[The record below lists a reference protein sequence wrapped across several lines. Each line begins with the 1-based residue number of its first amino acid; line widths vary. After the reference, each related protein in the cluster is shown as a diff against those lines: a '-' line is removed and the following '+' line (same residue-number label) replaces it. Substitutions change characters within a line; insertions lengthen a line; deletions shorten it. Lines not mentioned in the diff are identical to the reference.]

1 MRGSARG
8 LLCFLVAITA
18 AIASAREYVVRGVE
32 DPAPELLARS
42 LANDD
47 GLLLLTS
54 PLTTRKAYL
63 AAVVEKATLALQHAG
78 YPDAKASATIEAGT
92 DGDRV
97 IIDAVPGPRQVATD
111 IEITGLPDD
120 LAGDLRNWLKSPRP
134 PADAVPRTIDTA
146 GGWSG
151 TRWFD
156 HRGQPAKLEPA
167 LWSRDQPA
175 PSDPHHLRLVRAAIA
190 RFLRDH
196 GHFAGARAVEKPQA
210 TGPRCDVA
218 VARGA
223 DGGVLTIAFRD
234 LPPAAVLRE
243 IEVAP
248 AARVTSAVLASTL
261 GIEVGH
267 TVTEHDR
274 LAWHEVLR
282 ESGRFVRYEVKFK
295 ETKPDA
301 DGVTGIVA
309 IFDLAAYPHVPPFGQ
324 PLSREEEVMLRCRA
338 WLLDTL
344 ANDDDLSIA
353 WHHGADEP
361 AAAAAVTISTR
372 DGVLLTCLPDTADAS
387 GVAASGPGLGWFLP
401 QAAGRFE
408 VPLPVKVRGTFDV
421 ALDLAETSDRGRHSY
436 PRTFKVAATL
446 EPRPRDAEA
455 AVAVTARIE
464 PVACLSLV
472 HGPETQLRW
481 EDDILVVTDQGLEV
495 RFDGATGRILSMQLP
510 GRSRIVVDA
519 APQLLARSLGALRDR
534 AGQEVYRADAPITTL
549 VEFPAADGFLDAAAR
564 LSDAAGLAE
573 PFAAW
578 RPRIASVS
586 ADLLEM
592 AGRGG
597 FAAADARVVAAV
609 ERLADD
615 DAQPLPTIPRAA
627 AAGPTDTWSLLT
639 LSAATQA
646 WRWLDESCGRD
657 AWPSA
662 LVRVATLAVG
672 NDSTGALWE
681 TTAVLA
687 NTHYGPLAHL
697 TAATV
702 IPVETI
708 AVSFARQG
716 QTRLSTAAFHADAAA
731 ILDVLADCGLD
742 RCGVALVR
750 SLDDDEARAI
760 GGTLLADPEA
770 LLPIV
775 RDLRGCPTEDAA
787 VAALP
792 EALDHWWDAALR
804 PLVAAAFAARTDLKT
819 ADKPAAEQT
828 PRR

>member
-1 MRGSARG
+1 MRGAARG
-8 LLCFLVAITA
+8 LLCFLVAVTA
-18 AIASAREYVVRGVE
+18 AVASAREYVVRGVE
-32 DPAPELLARS
+32 DPASDLLARS

-63 AAVVEKATLALQHAG
+63 AAVVEKTMLTLQHAG
-78 YPDAKASATIEAGT
+78 YPDAKASATVEAGT

-97 IIDAVPGPRQVATD
+97 IIDAVPGARQVATD
-111 IEITGLPDD
+111 IEIAGLPDD
-120 LAGDLRNWLKSPRP
+120 LAGDLRGWLKSERP

-156 HRGQPAKLEPA
+156 RRGQPAKLEPA

-175 PSDPHHLRLVRAAIA
+175 PSDSHHLRLVRAAIA

-196 GHFAGARAVEKPQA
+196 GRFAGARAVEKPQA
-210 TGPRCDVA
+210 TGPRCDVT

-223 DGGVLTIAFRD
+223 DGAVLTIAFHD

-248 AARVTSAVLASTL
+248 AARVSSAVLASTL
-261 GIEVGH
+261 GIELGR

-274 LAWHEVLR
+274 RAWHEALR

-301 DGVTGIVA
+301 DGITGIVA

-324 PLSREEEVMLRCRA
+324 PLSREEEVMLRFRS

-353 WHHGADEP
+353 WHRGADEP
-361 AAAAAVTISTR
+361 AAATLAISTR
-372 DGVLLTCLPDTADAS
+372 DGVLLTCLPDSDDAC
-387 GVAASGPGLGWFLP
+387 GVAASGPGFGWFLP
-401 QAAGRFE
+401 RAVGRFE
-408 VPLPVKVRGTFDV
+408 VPLPVKVRGIFDV
-421 ALDLAETSDRGRHSY
+421 SIDLAETSDRGRHTY
-436 PRTFKVAATL
+436 PRTFMAAAGL
-446 EPRPRDAEA
+446 EPRPREAEA
-455 AVAVTARIE
+455 AVAITARFE

-472 HGPETQLRW
+472 HGPETHVRW
-481 EDDILVVTDQGLEV
+481 DNDILVVADEGQEA
-495 RFDGATGRILSMQLP
+495 RFDGATGRILSMEMP
-510 GRSRIVVDA
+510 DHSRIVFDA
-519 APQLLARSLGALRDR
+519 APQLLARNLGALRDR
-534 AGQEVYRADAPITTL
+534 AGHDFYRADAPITSL
-549 VEFPAADGFLDAAAR
+549 VEFLAADGFLEAAAR
-564 LSDAAGLAE
+564 LSEAAGLAE

-578 RPRIASVS
+578 RPRIATV
-586 ADLLEM
+586 AANLLEM

-597 FAAADARVVAAV
+597 FAAADARVVTAV
-609 ERLADD
+609 ERLAAD
-615 DAQPLPTIPRAA
+615 DAQPLPTIPSVAV
-627 AAGPTDTWSLLT
+627 AGPTDPWSLLT
-639 LSAATQA
+639 LSAATRA

-662 LVRVATLAVG
+662 FVRVATLAVS
-672 NDSTGALWE
+672 NDATGALWE
-681 TTAVLA
+681 TTAMLA

-697 TAATV
+697 TAASV

-731 ILDVLADCGLD
+731 VLDILADCGLD

-760 GGTLLADPEA
+760 GGTWLAEPEA
-770 LLPIV
+770 LMPLV
-775 RDLRGCPTEDAA
+775 HDLRDCSSEDAA

-792 EALDHWWDAALR
+792 TALDHWWDATLR
-804 PLVAAAFAARTDLKT
+804 PVVAAMLAARTDLKT

>member
-1 MRGSARG
+1 MRGAPRG
-8 LLCFLVAITA
+8 LVFLLLVATA
-18 AIASAREYVVRGVE
+18 AVASAREYVIHGVD
-32 DPAPELLARS
+32 DPAPDLLARS
-42 LANDD
+42 LAHDD

-63 AAVVEKATLALQHAG
+63 AAVVEKTTLALQHAG
-78 YPDAKASATIEAGT
+78 YPEAKATATIESAA

-97 IIDAVPGPRQVATD
+97 IVDVVPGSRQVATD

-120 LAGDLRNWLKSPRP
+120 LAGDLRGWLKSERP

-175 PSDPHHLRLVRAAIA
+175 PFDPHHLRLVRAAIA

-223 DGGVLTIAFRD
+223 DGGVLTIDFRD

-324 PLSREEEVMLRCRA
+324 PLSREEELMLRCRA

-344 ANDDDLSIA
+344 ANDDDLAIT
-353 WHHGADEP
+353 WHRGADEP
-361 AAAAAVTISTR
+361 AAAALAISTR
-372 DGVLLTCLPDTADAS
+372 DGMLLTCLPDTADAS

-401 QAAGRFE
+401 RAAGRFE
-408 VPLPVKVRGTFDV
+408 MPLPVKVRGCFTV
-421 ALDLAETSDRGRHSY
+421 ALDLTETSDRGRYSY
-436 PRTFKVAATL
+436 PRTFTVAAAL
-446 EPRPRDAEA
+446 EPRPRHAEA

-481 EDDILVVTDQGLEV
+481 EDDILVVANQGLEA

-510 GRSRIVVDA
+510 DRSRIVVDA
-519 APQLLARSLGALRDR
+519 APQLLARSLGMLRDQ
-534 AGQEVYRADAPITTL
+534 AGEEVYRADAPITSL
-549 VEFPAADGFLDAAAR
+549 VEFLAADGFLDAAAR
-564 LSDAAGLAE
+564 LSEAAGLAE

-578 RPRIASVS
+578 RPRIASV
-586 ADLLEM
+586 AANLLEM

-615 DAQPLPTIPRAA
+615 DAQPLPIIPTAA
-627 AAGPTDTWSLLT
+627 AVGPTDTWSLLT

-672 NDSTGALWE
+672 NDPTGALWE

-697 TAATV
+697 TAASV
-702 IPVETI
+702 VPVETI

-716 QTRLSTAAFHADAAA
+716 QTRLSTGAFHADAAA
-731 ILDVLADCGLD
+731 VLDVLTDCGLD

-760 GGTLLADPEA
+760 GGTFLADPEA
-770 LLPIV
+770 VLPLV
-775 RDLRGCPTEDAA
+775 HDLRGCPTEDAA

-792 EALDHWWDAALR
+792 EALDHWWDSALR
-804 PLVAAAFAARTDLKT
+804 PLVAAALAARIDLKT
-819 ADKPAAEQT
+819 ADVPDAEQT